1 MPSTEET
8 EHSSMLSPTMWAM
21 LQGQWISILIAGT
34 GIFASMLSD
43 ANANFPLLMSLG
55 NYGLLCIFLVR
66 YYLRQ
71 RTQRPDEL
79 VFTVDLFEDEKM
91 NKSAEDEH
99 VPVSKWIYLL
109 AAILD
114 VEANFLVIEAYNY
127 TSITSVMLLDCF
139 TIPCA
144 MVLSYFFLGCR
155 YRWKHGLG
163 TVLCLIGLI
172 CIVINDVVNSNNDDS
187 HHSNAL
193 LGDILCLS
201 GAVLY
206 ASSNVMQET
215 LVKFHD
221 RDQYLGFMGGFGVIV
236 AFIQFMIVDFAGVQQ
251 TTFTWGIIGSTI
263 GFILCLFFMYTNT
276 SSYLQESDAI
286 LFNLSLL
293 TSDVYAVIFTYFFYG
308 YLVDWLYFLAFG
320 LVIVGLIFYHSEKPP
335 LQVGQENQSQALY
348 PQFLIRFTSC
358 VRLCNTQA
366 KSFIPL
372 RTDSSHGDSSE
383 HRQHSGSTRNYQ
395 APNRFDY
402 NPILP
407 SEENDA
413 T

>member
-1 MPSTEET
+1 
-8 EHSSMLSPTMWAM
+8 
-21 LQGQWISILIAGT
+21 
-34 GIFASMLSD
+34 
-43 ANANFPLLMSLG
+43 
-55 NYGLLCIFLVR
+55 
-66 YYLRQ
+66 
-71 RTQRPDEL
+71 
-79 VFTVDLFEDEKM
+79 
-91 NKSAEDEH
+91 
-99 VPVSKWIYLL
+99 
-109 AAILD
+109 
-114 VEANFLVIEAYNY
+114 
-127 TSITSVMLLDCF
+127 
-139 TIPCA
+139 
-144 MVLSYFFLGCR
+144 
-155 YRWKHGLG
+155 
-163 TVLCLIGLI
+163 
-172 CIVINDVVNSNNDDS
+172 
-187 HHSNAL
+187 
-193 LGDILCLS
+193 
-201 GAVLY
+201 
-206 ASSNVMQET
+206 
-215 LVKFHD
+215 
-221 RDQYLGFMGGFGVIV
+221 MGGFGIIV
-236 AFIQFMIVDFAGVQQ
+236 AFIQFMIVDFPGVEQ

-308 YLVDWLYFLAFG
+308 YLVNWLYFLAFG

-372 RTDSSHGDSSE
+372 RTDSIHGDNIE

-402 NPILP
+402 NPILL